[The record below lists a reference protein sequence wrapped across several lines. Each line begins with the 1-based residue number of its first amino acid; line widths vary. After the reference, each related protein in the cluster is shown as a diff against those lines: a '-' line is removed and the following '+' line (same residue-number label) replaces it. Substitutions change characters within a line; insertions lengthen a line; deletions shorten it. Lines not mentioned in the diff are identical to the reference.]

1 MSFSVFSQIGQMSGH
16 SHQNRSVARGCISGK
31 NISAQPCAKVKLFLP
46 CACPAECCMY
56 QLPVI
61 CNKRPA
67 WLSRGPKSNSK
78 SVGKLCYLK
87 NCVYLHYA
95 SPVWCI
101 RFPSSRVVKLWKESL
116 SKVNQKAA
124 DALADPTQYS
134 NLFPGL
140 QQALL
145 AEQYLKETHVG
156 VRHAAEYP
164 LIMVSGSQRS
174 NTQKLY

>member
-1 MSFSVFSQIGQMSGH
+1 M
-16 SHQNRSVARGCISGK
+16 
-31 NISAQPCAKVKLFLP
+31 
-46 CACPAECCMY
+46 
-56 QLPVI
+56 
-61 CNKRPA
+61 
-67 WLSRGPKSNSK
+67 
-78 SVGKLCYLK
+78 
-87 NCVYLHYA
+87 
-95 SPVWCI
+95 WCI